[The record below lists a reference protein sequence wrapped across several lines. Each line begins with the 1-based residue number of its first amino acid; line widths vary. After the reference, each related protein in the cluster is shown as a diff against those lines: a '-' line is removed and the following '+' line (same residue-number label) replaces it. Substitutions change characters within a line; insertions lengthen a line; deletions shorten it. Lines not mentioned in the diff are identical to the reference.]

1 MGCLP
6 FNKSISGYIVDGEWS
21 NWSDYGDCSV
31 TCGNGSRTRSREC
44 NAPEP
49 SGGGSPCSG
58 ESNQTDECKEITCP
72 GRSLLLFWWSSLM
85 WSVFNHKHI
94 VLLCFWYVTVH
105 GGWSEWLG
113 YDECS
118 VTCGQGSQTR
128 IRECNSPEPSDGGFP
143 CVGESSETKQCQ
155 EMACPGIMLSNLY
168 LWIPRYNW
176 FIVKLTTI

>member
-1 MGCLP
+1 MIKWDVYLP
-6 FNKSISGYIVDGEWS
+6 FNKSIFGYLVDGEWS
-21 NWSDYGDCSV
+21 NWSAYGDCSV

-44 NAPEP
+44 NSPEP

-58 ESNQTDECKEITCP
+58 KSQQTVECKETTCP
-72 GRSLLLFWWSSLM
+72 GRSLLIFWCPSLM
-85 WSVFNHKHI
+85 WSVFTHKHI

-113 YDECS
+113 YNECS

-128 IRECNSPEPSDGGFP
+128 IRECDSPEPSDGGFA

-155 EMACPGIMLSNLY
+155 EMACPGISSTQSIPMNTENINL
-168 LWIPRYNW
+168 
-176 FIVKLTTI
+176 